1 MIWRKN
7 CLENWKVCKTMD
19 YVVVDLFFVQSNI
32 VPFDSQHIEYKTF
45 PQLKPGPFF

>member
-7 CLENWKVCKTMD
+7 CSENWKVCKTME

-32 VPFDSQHIEYKTF
+32 VLFDKQCME
-45 PQLKPGPFF
+45 